1 MATDSDW
8 LNNLPKS
15 VRQRFEGIGGYV
27 TSVLE
32 EAGLRE
38 SLKTADVQRIQ
49 MIAFIRTLSEF
60 LEDGSRAAKE
70 AVTAFSALGAK
81 SFKIGTEVFEEGS
94 PAVTRGSRLAAP
106 LPRQLVAQ
114 DRAESDCA
122 PFLHQLFEQ
131 GVAKNP
137 RGPRA
142 NDFL

>member
-38 SLKTADVQRIQ
+38 SLKTADMQRIQ
-49 MIAFIRTLSEF
+49 MIAFVRTLSEF

-94 PAVTRGSRLAAP
+94 QAVTRGSRLAEGLRQAASLPDGKEALAP
-106 LPRQLVAQ
+106 TYSLRQMVIKLA
-114 DRAESDCA
+114 REII
-122 PFLHQLFEQ
+122 
-131 GVAKNP
+131 
-137 RGPRA
+137 RG
-142 NDFL
+142 